1 MFHKKNIPSDI
12 RVVIALVI
20 LTCIFITIPTL
31 SNTPIRTALGLPMVL
46 FLPGY
51 ALIAALFPGKD
62 DLDGIER
69 LALSFG
75 LSIAVVPLIGLALNY
90 TPWGIRLFPILISLS
105 AFTVI
110 MCAVAVF
117 RRNNLPEDD
126 KFTVPFY
133 SVYVSA
139 KEEISKK
146 PENKIDRILT
156 ILLVISIVAS
166 IVTLAYVVVTPKE
179 GEKFTEFY
187 ILGPDGM
194 ADNYPTDLQFGQS
207 GTVIIGIVNHEYADT
222 EYSMKL
228 MLENNSQIMEQDLHQ
243 IILQHNQTWEKEV
256 TFTPASVG
264 EDRKLQFLLYKDN
277 NMTESYRDLHLWV
290 DVKEM

>member
-187 ILGPDGM
+187 ILGPEGI
-194 ADNYPTDLQFGQS
+194 ADNYPTNLQFGQS

-222 EYSMKL
+222 EYSIKL
-228 MLENNSQIMEQDLHQ
+228 MLENNSQMMGQDLHQ

-256 TFTPASVG
+256 TFTPASAG
-264 EDRKLQFLLYKDN
+264 EDMKLQFLLYKDN
-277 NMTESYRDLHLWV
+277 NMTESYRDLLLWI